1 MTGLMYSLWNGC
13 VEFASLNSL
22 NGNWTLV
29 WKLMEQRDAV
39 RLLHSICREVFR
51 SHVPPTR
58 ALELQGLSLELDCDK
73 ISFWS
78 FLLII

>member
-1 MTGLMYSLWNGC
+1 
-13 VEFASLNSL
+13 
-22 NGNWTLV
+22 
-29 WKLMEQRDAV
+29 MEQRDAV